1 MIAVSSS
8 SIFGLDVV
16 HRKRQGSLPPQ
27 MALDFTVVLTS
38 SLFEFRSRPE
48 LRLDLGI
55 FLRRRR
61 IAVRQEGDGTSP
73 LQMALIGFYP
83 PLPRLNRKTCLEF

>member
-48 LRLDLGI
+48 LRLDLEEGGSQ
-55 FLRRRR
+55 LGRR
-61 IAVRQEGDGTSP
+61 VMG
-73 LQMALIGFYP
+73 
-83 PLPRLNRKTCLEF
+83 PLPSKWL